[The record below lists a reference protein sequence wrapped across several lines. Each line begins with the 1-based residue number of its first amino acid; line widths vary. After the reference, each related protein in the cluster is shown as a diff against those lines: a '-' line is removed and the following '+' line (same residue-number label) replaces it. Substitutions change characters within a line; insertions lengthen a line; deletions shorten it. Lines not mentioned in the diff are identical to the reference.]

1 MNLRLLTTV
10 PVVNSLRFAGR
21 RPPAA
26 RGARMAG
33 MVEIRPTTAEG
44 FPEFAAAVFLAFGNA
59 ITPPQVEHFR
69 GIVEYDRTLAA
80 HEEGRVVG
88 TAASFGWELTVPGG
102 TVAAGAV
109 SAVGVRA
116 THRRRGVLRSMMTAQ
131 LDDIAGRGEPV
142 AVLLA
147 SESSI
152 YGRFGYGAASCSVSW
167 SVATDRSAFAT
178 PPAAPGRIVLTDA
191 AGARPRLP
199 AVEER
204 ARHRHPGRL
213 GRTAAVWD
221 LELADHE
228 YDRDGASAL
237 FVAVHE
243 DADGEADGYV
253 AYRVRDGHTQGLAD
267 KTLLVVG
274 HAAVDDEVAAALW
287 RFCFDVDLV
296 RTVTC
301 ADAPVD
307 DPLRWRLMEP
317 RQLRVTHLIDGLWVR
332 ILDVPAYLSA
342 RRHPVE
348 GRLVV
353 DVRDDDRPGC
363 AGRWELEGGPDGA
376 TCRRTTAEPDLALGI
391 AELGAVSLGGV
402 RPSTLAGAGRVT
414 ELRAG
419 ALGFADAFLS
429 WSPAAWCGVDF

>member
-1 MNLRLLTTV
+1 
-10 PVVNSLRFAGR
+10 
-21 RPPAA
+21 
-26 RGARMAG
+26 

-44 FPEFAAAVFLAFGNA
+44 FAEFAAAVFLAFGHA
-59 ITPPQVEHFR
+59 ITPPQIDDFR
-69 GIVEYDRTLAA
+69 GIVDYDRTLAA
-80 HEEGRVVG
+80 HDSEEGRVVG

-102 TVAAGAV
+102 TVPAGAV
-109 SAVGVRA
+109 TAVGVRP

-131 LDDIAGRGEPV
+131 FDDLAARGEPV

-167 SVATDRSAFAT
+167 TLHTDRSAFAT
-178 PPAAPGRIVLTDA
+178 PPAAPGRIVLLDP
-191 AGARPRLP
+191 AGARPRLR

-213 GRTAAVWD
+213 RRSAAAWD
-221 LELADHE
+221 LELADHD
-228 YDRDGASAL
+228 YDRGGASAL

-243 DADGEADGYV
+243 DGDGEADGYV
-253 AYRVRDGHTQGLAD
+253 AYRIREGEDQGLAD
-267 KTLLVVG
+267 RTLLVIG

-287 RFCFDVDLV
+287 RFCCDVDLV

-307 DPLRWRLMEP
+307 DPLRWRLAEP
-317 RQLRVTHLIDGLWVR
+317 RQLRVSHLIDGLWVR
-332 ILDVPAYLSA
+332 ILDVPAYLGA
-342 RRHPVE
+342 RRHSIE

-353 DVRDDDRPGC
+353 DVRDDDRPHC
-363 AGRWELEGGPDGA
+363 AGRWVLEGGPDGA
-376 TCRRTTAEPDLALGI
+376 TCRRTTAEPDLAMGI

-414 ELRAG
+414 EVRTG
-419 ALGFADAFLS
+419 ALARADAFLS
-429 WSPAAWCGVDF
+429 WSPAPWCGVDL